1 MAVTQRP
8 AYGKGMT
15 ELARLHDVCRY
26 IETHADE
33 PLSLERLAAR
43 THLSKYHFA
52 RRFKALVG
60 VTPREYIAAA
70 RLQHFKGRLRR
81 GDSVNAA
88 LYDAGYGSPSRVYE
102 KAARNL
108 GMTPAQYRE
117 RGEGIV
123 ISYAVLETPLGTMMI
138 GATDRGICFVGFGD
152 TYDELFERLRAE
164 YRRAEVEPMREPFHP
179 QFRAWVDAIAR
190 HLTACGPR
198 PDLPLD
204 IRATAFQMRVWKYL
218 QSIPSGDVVSYAE
231 VASAIGLPNGAR
243 AVARACA
250 QNPTAL
256 LIPCHRVIRGSGEL
270 GGYRWGLARKRGLID
285 GERAA
290 RAIAGP

>member
-117 RGEGIV
+117 RGEGVV

-138 GATDRGICFVGFGD
+138 GATDRGICFAQFGD
-152 TYDELFERLRAE
+152 SESQLHERLRRE
-164 YRRAEVEPMREPFHP
+164 YARATVAAMRKPYH
-179 QFRAWVDAIAR
+179 RDYAGWVTAIQGYLSGER
-190 HLTACGPR
+190 TSL
-198 PDLPLD
+198 DLPLD
-204 IRATAFQMRVWKYL
+204 VTGTAFQLRVWKYL
-218 QSIPSGDVVSYAE
+218 QSIPFGTVQSYGEIAKALGKPT
-231 VASAIGLPNGAR
+231 ASR
-243 AVARACA
+243 AVGNAVGRNAV
-250 QNPTAL
+250 AL
-256 LIPCHRVIRGSGEL
+256 VIPCHRVIRGSGEI
-270 GGYRWGLARKRGLID
+270 GGYKWGGARKRTLLD
-285 GERAA
+285 LERAA
-290 RAIAGP
+290 NA